1 MLFGVSRH
9 IVDWLILKKTV
20 NEEDRELYEYAAYN
34 LIFTSVPLG
43 VFLLICGIMGC
54 FVKGLLLLTALLAVR
69 RYSGGFHAKT
79 PFRCICISSVMLAV
93 CLVCSNLAENGLF
106 VGIATAISAMG
117 VFILSPV
124 DSENRR
130 LDAEE
135 KRRYRLLARR
145 NVCVL
150 CLLYMVCTIAG
161 CHSFAVC
168 LAIGIIAGALMQ
180 IVCIPKLLKQK
191 NKNSVGHLK
200 TVLKK

>member
-1 MLFGVSRH
+1 MLLSVSRH

-20 NEEDRELYEYAAYN
+20 EEEDRELYEYAAYN
-34 LIFTSVPLG
+34 LIFTSIPLG
-43 VFLLICGIMGC
+43 AFILMCGILGY
-54 FVKGLLLLTALLAVR
+54 FVKGLMLLTALLAVR

-79 PFRCICISSVMLAV
+79 PFKCMCISSAVLAI
-93 CLVCSNLAENGLF
+93 CFVCSTIVKNGLF
-106 VGIATAISAMG
+106 VGIVTAISAAG

-135 KRRYRLLARR
+135 KRRYRFLARR

-150 CLLYMVCTIAG
+150 CLLYVLCTIAG
-161 CHSFAVC
+161 YHSIAVC
-168 LAIGIIAGALMQ
+168 LSIGITSGALML

-191 NKNSVGHLK
+191 ITKNYRY
-200 TVLKK
+200 T